1 MSIESA
7 KAFLERVEN
16 DEDFRKELE
25 GQASVEERIEFA
37 KAHEFDFT
45 KDEIREVHDSL
56 TDEEL
61 DSVAGGGLRR
71 WARRYVYHDENTA

>member
-7 KAFLERVEN
+7 KAFWERVEN
-16 DEDFRKELE
+16 DEDFKKELE
-25 GQASVEERIEFA
+25 GEASAEERIEFA
-37 KAHEFDFT
+37 KAQGFDFT

-61 DSVAGGGLRR
+61 HEAVGGYE
-71 WARRYVYHDENTA
+71 AENGGMWSGEGDC